1 MIHNEKA
8 IKRIIK
14 FYENIDSHKDV
25 HTSEKCCW
33 NCFWAMMT
41 YEFLWCERE
50 MGEVDFRDLCNA
62 WEGETIRINI
72 EH

>member
-8 IKRIIK
+8 IKRDIR
-14 FYENIDSHKDV
+14 FHENIDWHMDV
-25 HTSEKCCW
+25 HASEQCCW
-33 NCFWAMMT
+33 NCFWSMMT

-62 WEGETIRINI
+62 WEGEKVRSNI